1 MVWQQVYDP
10 FGNMFI
16 STALGAVPVVVMLA
30 ALGFF
35 HIKAHIAAVRPAG
48 VTVTVRALHGGK
60 PWRGELAGP
69 LFEAGARAL
78 ERAGGPA
85 RADHEHAP

>member
-35 HIKAHIAAVRPAG
+35 HIKAHIAAALGLVAMASRWPFSTAG
-48 VTVTVRALHGGK
+48 LRRRSRA
-60 PWRGELAGP
+60 A
-69 LFEAGARAL
+69 
-78 ERAGGPA
+78 
-85 RADHEHAP
+85 